1 VAARK
6 VRFAAT
12 AIEAAR
18 DAGRL
23 CMCCST
29 TKSRR
34 TSGQRPRAP
43 WPISQGARVRRVSA
57 GAIDRRSVQAAW
69 LGQRM

>member
-6 VRFAAT
+6 ARLRRPQSRRHAMP
-12 AIEAAR
+12 AAR
-18 DAGRL
+18 
-23 CMCCST
+23 CTCCAT

-34 TSGQRPRAP
+34 TSGQRPRRTSANQP
-43 WPISQGARVRRVSA
+43 RCARASVSA